1 MLRSRNRKGVLMP
14 DFLQEKQR
22 EITARLAEL
31 APLVEEYERLQAADA
46 ALSATSAP
54 SRTTRRQSTRARR
67 GPGRP
72 RGSGSRAAVTAATPR
87 AKRTP
92 RAGQGRRG
100 RPKGDGKRATE
111 ALTHITSQPG
121 ITIPE
126 LARKMG
132 INQSYLYK
140 VLPTLEQAGSVTKQG
155 RGWHPKGK

>member
-1 MLRSRNRKGVLMP
+1 MLRGRNRKGVLMP
-14 DFLQEKQR
+14 DFLQEKRR
-22 EITARLAEL
+22 EITARLDEL

-46 ALSATSAP
+46 ALSVTSAP
-54 SRTTRRQSTRARR
+54 SRTTRRQSTRAGR

-72 RGSGSRAAVTAATPR
+72 RGGGSRAATTTTPR
-87 AKRTP
+87 VERAP

-100 RPKGDGKRATE
+100 RPKGGGKRATE
-111 ALTHITSQPG
+111 ALTHITGQPG

-126 LARKMG
+126 LASKMG
-132 INQSYLYK
+132 INQSYLYE